1 MSQQEQI
8 SVNIGPWVLLSS
20 LRDDTN
26 PSDVERLVPQIQA
39 LVDDW
44 QSAGKIMWSGPLDN
58 EKSGMAIFEAE
69 EHDAKDIFN
78 KYNKICNGIL
88 DCYLYQWDAM
98 PLLSVLSRK

>member
-8 SVNIGPWVLLSS
+8 SANIKPWVMLSS

-26 PSDVERLVPQIQA
+26 PPDVERIVPQIQA
-39 LVDDW
+39 LVDEW

-58 EKSGMAIFEAE
+58 EKSGMAVFEAE
-69 EHDAKDIFN
+69 ERDAKNLFG
-78 KYNKICNGIL
+78 KYNKICDGIL

-98 PLLSVLSRK
+98 PLLSVLSK